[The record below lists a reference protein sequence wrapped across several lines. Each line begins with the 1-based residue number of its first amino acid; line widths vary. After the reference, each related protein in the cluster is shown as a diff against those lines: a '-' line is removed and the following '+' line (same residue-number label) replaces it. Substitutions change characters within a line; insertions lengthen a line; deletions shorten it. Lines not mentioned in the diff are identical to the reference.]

1 MGETETEL
9 RGILEQR
16 ARKLAEQIETLEKLD
31 DTVALLEF
39 SIMGGRYA
47 VPLKKVHA
55 VTKILEITSI
65 PLVPRHIPGIIRRQG
80 ESIALVNLEYFF
92 HSDKTG
98 IFDADYAVIVTGAG
112 KRLALQVVDVIGVVL
127 VSEKELSS
135 PQDNFD
141 ASQAPYVSAVT
152 LGGLIVLDLDALVQA
167 RGFTA
172 EKTAG

>member
-1 MGETETEL
+1 MEERETEL
-9 RGILEQR
+9 REILEQR
-16 ARKLAEQIETLEKLD
+16 ARTLAEQIEALDKLD

-39 SIMGGRYA
+39 FIMGGRYA
-47 VPLKKVHA
+47 VLLKKVHA
-55 VTKILEITSI
+55 VIKILEITSI

-80 ESIALVNLEYFF
+80 ESIALVNLDYFF

-98 IFDADYAVIVTGAG
+98 IFDADFAMIVTGAG

-127 VSEKELSS
+127 VREKDLRS

-141 ASQAPYVSAVT
+141 PSQAPYISAVT
-152 LGGLIVLDLDALVQA
+152 LDGLIVLDLDALVQA

>member
-1 MGETETEL
+1 MDEKETDIRE
-9 RGILEQR
+9 ILDQR
-16 ARKLAEQIETLEKLD
+16 ARRLAEQIEELDNLD

-98 IFDADYAVIVTGAG
+98 IFDADYAVVVTGAG
-112 KRLALQVVDVIGVVL
+112 KRLALQVVDVIGVML
-127 VSEKELSS
+127 VREKDLGS

-141 ASQAPYVSAVT
+141 PSQAPYVSAVT
-152 LGGLIVLDLDALVQA
+152 LDGLIVLDLDALVTA